1 MQSKAWFGSS
11 ERTLSLFPRKHLL
24 SWAAVAAMV
33 GLTVSAAL
41 AAQADPAPAAAAAET
56 AGEHGPQ
63 GLFSIVFSGGP
74 IGVSIMLLLLALSL
88 TAAYLGFE
96 HLLTIRRNELM
107 PDGFADRVRELL
119 LAGRVVEADQ
129 ACRQQP
135 CLLSFVLLN
144 GLAELDTG
152 WTAVEKAMEDAMA
165 EQSAR
170 LFRRVEYLSVIG
182 NIAPM
187 VGLLGTVVG
196 LIMAFYQVAAT
207 QGAAGAGEMAS
218 GIYHALVSTVAGLI
232 IAIPALGVFAIFRN
246 RIDQLVAEAAY
257 LAQHA
262 MAPLKR
268 RRLRGPAAPA
278 APPAPP
284 PVEGVR

>member
-1 MQSKAWFGSS
+1 LFRRRNLLTWA
-11 ERTLSLFPRKHLL
+11 TSLVTVCLVC
-24 SWAAVAAMV
+24 SAAWAAEPDLAVAE
-33 GLTVSAAL
+33 SAGGHA
-41 AAQADPAPAAAAAET
+41 
-56 AGEHGPQ
+56 PQ

-74 IGVSIMLLLLALSL
+74 IGISIMLLLLALSL

-96 HLLTIRRNELM
+96 HLLTIRRGELM
-107 PDGFADRVRELL
+107 PEGFADQVRELL
-119 LAGRVVEADQ
+119 LAGRVVEADR
-129 ACRQQP
+129 ACREQP

-182 NIAPM
+182 NLAPM

-196 LIMAFYQVAAT
+196 LSMAFYEVAST
-207 QGAAGAGEMAS
+207 QGAAGAGELAG

-232 IAIPALGVFAIFRN
+232 VAIPSLGVFAIFRN
-246 RIDQLVAEAAY
+246 RIDQLIAEAAY

-268 RRLRGPAAPA
+268 RRLRSQAPSA

-284 PVEGVR
+284 PLEGGR

>member
-1 MQSKAWFGSS
+1 MC
-11 ERTLSLFPRKHLL
+11 
-24 SWAAVAAMV
+24 
-33 GLTVSAAL
+33 SAAL
-41 AAQADPAPAAAAAET
+41 AAEPEAAADAA
-56 AGEHGPQ
+56 AGQAAAGHAPQ
-63 GLFSIVFSGGP
+63 GVFSIIFSGGP
-74 IGVSIMLLLLALSL
+74 IGISIMLLLLALSL

-96 HLLTIRRNELM
+96 HLLTIRRSELL
-107 PDGFADRVRELL
+107 PAGLADEVRELL
-119 LAGRVVEADQ
+119 LAGRVVEADR
-129 ACRQQP
+129 ACRDQP

-196 LIMAFYQVAAT
+196 LIMAFYEVAST
-207 QGAAGAGEMAS
+207 QGAAGAGELAG
-218 GIYHALVSTVAGLI
+218 GIYHALVSTVAGLL

-246 RIDQLVAEAAY
+246 RIDQLIAEAAY

-268 RRLRGPAAPA
+268 RRLRNPVPAA

-284 PVEGVR
+284 IEGAR

>member
-1 MQSKAWFGSS
+1 M
-11 ERTLSLFPRKHLL
+11 FPRRH
-24 SWAAVAAMV
+24 SRTRAAAAAAICLV
-33 GLTVSAAL
+33 CSAAL
-41 AAQADPAPAAAAAET
+41 AAEPDAATDAATGQAAAGHA
-56 AGEHGPQ
+56 PQ
-63 GLFSIVFSGGP
+63 GLFSIIFSGGP
-74 IGVSIMLLLLALSL
+74 IGISIMLLLLALSL

-96 HLLTIRRNELM
+96 HLLTIRRGELL
-107 PDGFADRVRELL
+107 PAGLADEVRELL
-119 LAGRVVEADQ
+119 LAGRVVEADR
-129 ACRQQP
+129 ACRDQP

-196 LIMAFYQVAAT
+196 LIMAFYEVAST
-207 QGAAGAGEMAS
+207 QGAAGAGELAG
-218 GIYHALVSTVAGLI
+218 GIYHALVSTVAGLL

-246 RIDQLVAEAAY
+246 RIDQLIAEAAY

-268 RRLRGPAAPA
+268 RRLRSQLPAT

-284 PVEGVR
+284 PIEGGR

>member
-1 MQSKAWFGSS
+1 MFRQKN
-11 ERTLSLFPRKHLL
+11 LL
-24 SWAAVAAMV
+24 I
-33 GLTVSAAL
+33 GAAL
-41 AAQADPAPAAAAAET
+41 AVAFCFVAPASLAAQPDAAPAAAAEET

-107 PDGFADRVRELL
+107 PEGFADQVRELL

-232 IAIPALGVFAIFRN
+232 IAIPALGVFAVFRN

-268 RRLRGPAAPA
+268 RRLRAQSAPA

-284 PVEGVR
+284 PVEGAR

>member
-1 MQSKAWFGSS
+1 LFLQKH
-11 ERTLSLFPRKHLL
+11 SLIWTAFAAGLCLL
-24 SWAAVAAMV
+24 V
-33 GLTVSAAL
+33 TTAL
-41 AAQADPAPAAAAAET
+41 AAEPGAVPAADGAEA
-56 AGEHGPQ
+56 AGEAGPQ
-63 GLFSIVFSGGP
+63 GLFSIIFSGGP
-74 IGVSIMLLLLALSL
+74 LGVSIMLLLLGLSL

-107 PDGFADRVRELL
+107 PEGFADQVRELL

-129 ACRQQP
+129 VCRQQP

-152 WTAVEKAMEDAMA
+152 WASVEKAMEDALA
-165 EQSAR
+165 EQAAR

-196 LIMAFYQVAAT
+196 LIMAFYQVAST

-218 GIYHALVSTVAGLI
+218 GIYHALVSTVAGLL

-268 RRLRGPAAPA
+268 RRLRPQPGPA

>member
-1 MQSKAWFGSS
+1 MSA
-11 ERTLSLFPRKHLL
+11 RTNRLFW
-24 SWAAVAAMV
+24 SVQAAAFCITCSTAIAAEDVAAEAAVE
-33 GLTVSAAL
+33 
-41 AAQADPAPAAAAAET
+41 PAS
-56 AGEHGPQ
+56 Q
-63 GLFSIVFSGGP
+63 GLFSIAFSGGP
-74 IGVSIMLLLLALSL
+74 IGVAIMLFLLALSL

-96 HLLTIRRNELM
+96 HVLTIRRSELM
-107 PDGFADRVRELL
+107 PDGLADHIRELL
-119 LAGRVVEADQ
+119 LAGRVIEADQ
-129 ACRQQP
+129 TCRQQP
-135 CLLSFVLLN
+135 CLLAFVLLN

-170 LFRRVEYLSVIG
+170 LFRRIEYLSVIG

-196 LIMAFYQVAAT
+196 LIMAFYEVAST
-207 QGAAGAGEMAS
+207 QGAAGAGELAS

-232 IAIPALGVFAIFRN
+232 IAIPAMGVFAIFRN

-268 RRLRGPAAPA
+268 RRLRAPAAVA

-284 PVEGVR
+284 PVEGGR

>member
-1 MQSKAWFGSS
+1 MLW
-11 ERTLSLFPRKHLL
+11 L
-24 SWAAVAAMV
+24 
-33 GLTVSAAL
+33 
-41 AAQADPAPAAAAAET
+41 PAAAAFYGLCSTAAAAEGM
-56 AGEHGPQ
+56 ASDAAAESAAP
-63 GLFSIVFSGGP
+63 GLFSIAFSGGP
-74 IGVSIMLLLLALSL
+74 IGVAIMLFLLALSL

-96 HLLTIRRNELM
+96 HVLTIRRSELM
-107 PDGFADRVRELL
+107 PDGFADQIRELL

-129 ACRQQP
+129 TCRQQP
-135 CLLSFVLLN
+135 CLLAFVLLN
-144 GLAELDTG
+144 GLAELETG

-170 LFRRVEYLSVIG
+170 LFRRIEYLSVIG

-196 LIMAFYQVAAT
+196 LIMAFYEVAST
-207 QGAAGAGEMAS
+207 QGAAGAGELAS

-232 IAIPALGVFAIFRN
+232 IAIPAMGVFAIFRN

-268 RRLRGPAAPA
+268 RRLRTAATVA
-278 APPAPP
+278 APPPP
-284 PVEGVR
+284 PVEGGR

>member
-1 MQSKAWFGSS
+1 MDWFRISA
-11 ERTLSLFPRKHLL
+11 ERACSLFCLRKTLIWVTL
-24 SWAAVAAMV
+24 MAAVCLV
-33 GLTVSAAL
+33 CSSAL
-41 AAQADPAPAAAAAET
+41 AADPSTAPAEAAAAESVGGH
-56 AGEHGPQ
+56 APQ
-63 GLFSIVFSGGP
+63 GLFSIIFSGGP

-96 HLLTIRRNELM
+96 HLLTIRRGELM
-107 PDGFADRVRELL
+107 PEGFADQVRELL
-119 LAGRVVEADQ
+119 LAGRVVEADRV
-129 ACRQQP
+129 CREQP

-182 NIAPM
+182 NLAPM

-196 LIMAFYQVAAT
+196 LIMAFYEVAST
-207 QGAAGAGEMAS
+207 QGAAGAGELAG

-246 RIDQLVAEAAY
+246 RIDQLIAEAAY

-268 RRLRGPAAPA
+268 RRLRSQAPAA

-284 PVEGVR
+284 PVEGAR

>member
-1 MQSKAWFGSS
+1 MFG
-11 ERTLSLFPRKHLL
+11 RRKLLTCATSLVFVCLVC
-24 SWAAVAAMV
+24 SAAWAAEPNAA
-33 GLTVSAAL
+33 SAA
-41 AAQADPAPAAAAAET
+41 ATAES
-56 AGEHGPQ
+56 AGGHAPQ

-96 HLLTIRRNELM
+96 HLLTIRRGELM
-107 PDGFADRVRELL
+107 PEGFADQVRELL
-119 LAGRVVEADQ
+119 LAGRVVEADR
-129 ACRQQP
+129 ACREQP

-182 NIAPM
+182 NLAPM

-196 LIMAFYQVAAT
+196 LIMAFYEVAST
-207 QGAAGAGEMAS
+207 QGAAGAGELAG

-232 IAIPALGVFAIFRN
+232 VAIPSLGVFAIFRN
-246 RIDQLVAEAAY
+246 RIDQLIAEAAY

-268 RRLRGPAAPA
+268 RRLRSQASSA

-284 PVEGVR
+284 PLEGGR

>member
-1 MQSKAWFGSS
+1 MARFTGKDG
-11 ERTLSLFPRKHLL
+11 RLFPQKHWLL
-24 SWAAVAAMV
+24 GAVVAA
-33 GLTVSAAL
+33 GFCLTVSAAL
-41 AAQADPAPAAAAAET
+41 AAEPEPAAAAAGTET
-56 AGEHGPQ
+56 ASEHGPQ
-63 GLFSIVFSGGP
+63 GLFSIIFSGGP

-96 HLLTIRRNELM
+96 HLLTIRRSELM
-107 PDGFADRVRELL
+107 PEDLADQVRELL

-129 ACRQQP
+129 ACRHQP
-135 CLLSFVLLN
+135 CLLAFVLLN

-152 WTAVEKAMEDAMA
+152 WPSVEKAMEDALA

-196 LIMAFYQVAAT
+196 LIMAFYQVAST

-218 GIYHALVSTVAGLI
+218 GIYHALVSTVAGLL

-268 RRLRGPAAPA
+268 RRLRVQAAPT

-284 PVEGVR
+284 PVEGAR

>member
-1 MQSKAWFGSS
+1 LS
-11 ERTLSLFPRKHLL
+11 ERTNRLFW
-24 SWAAVAAMV
+24 SV
-33 GLTVSAAL
+33 
-41 AAQADPAPAAAAAET
+41 QAAAFSIACSACAAE
-56 AGEHGPQ
+56 AAAPEAAEPGPQ
-63 GLFSIVFSGGP
+63 GLFSIVFSGGL
-74 IGVSIMLLLLALSL
+74 IGVAIMLFLLALSL

-96 HLLTIRRNELM
+96 HVLTIRRSELM
-107 PDGFADRVRELL
+107 PDNLADRIRELL

-129 ACRQQP
+129 TCRQQP
-135 CLLSFVLLN
+135 CLLAFVLLN
-144 GLAELDTG
+144 GRPALDTG

-170 LFRRVEYLSVIG
+170 LFRRIEYLSVIG

-196 LIMAFYQVAAT
+196 LIMAFYEVAST
-207 QGAAGAGEMAS
+207 QGAAGAGELAS

-232 IAIPALGVFAIFRN
+232 IAIPAMGVFAIFRN
-246 RIDQLVAEAAY
+246 RIDQLIAEAAY
-257 LAQHA
+257 MAQHA

-268 RRLRGPAAPA
+268 RRLRAPVAAA

-284 PVEGVR
+284 PVEGGR